1 MPPVVPRRNPTRAS
15 LGAASLRISNLLVFS
30 SDAKLDSPV
39 TLPPG
44 RARLETKPARTG
56 SPAFVITMGM
66 FVVAFLAADV
76 AGVPEVTIRS
86 TLSRTKSDASSG
98 KRSSFSLCES
108 ILDGDVLSFNPAKL
122 AQLLPERVQADRDI
136 GSSAIIE
143 EPDAENFS
151 RLLRLGGRAQRKDY
165 RAEYKDGDFIF
176 HAIRG

>member
-1 MPPVVPRRNPTRAS
+1 MPAVTGRRSPTRAS
-15 LGAASLRISNLLVFS
+15 SGIVSLSISSLLVFS
-30 SDAKLDSPV
+30 SIPKFEKPV

-44 RARLETKPARTG
+44 RARLATKPAATG
-56 SPAFVITMGM
+56 SPTLTITMGM